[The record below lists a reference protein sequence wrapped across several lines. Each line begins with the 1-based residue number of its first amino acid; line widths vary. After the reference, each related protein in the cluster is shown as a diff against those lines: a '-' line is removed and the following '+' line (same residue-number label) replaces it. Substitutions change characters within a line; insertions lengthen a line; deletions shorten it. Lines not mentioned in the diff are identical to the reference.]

1 MSGVEVIQSQHAA
14 ETRDGWQLELH
25 CVRGDVRRAHPVV
38 IVPGY
43 AMNST
48 VLAYRP
54 QGTSLVA
61 ALVAAGYE
69 VWSLNLRGAG
79 RSRLLRSC
87 AAPPSLAAYVR
98 EDLPTA
104 LDFVRSEATVGRVD
118 PFCIGASLGGAVV
131 YSHLARSGGEGI
143 RGIVTLGAPLRWEA
157 VPPILRTAF
166 RSRRLAR
173 MVPMKGTGRLARL
186 LMSSLARVGLLGAY
200 VNRQRL
206 DPNHTQAIEETLE
219 DPTPELNAEIAEWMR
234 ARDLYLDGTN
244 VTRAMGAVETPLLVV
259 LANRDGLVPPPAARS
274 AAAAW
279 GGDDVEV
286 IQVGTEYDWFAH
298 ADLFAAID
306 APQRVFAPITRWLDD
321 RDGGDPDAPLASRR

>member
-1 MSGVEVIQSQHAA
+1 MSDFDVTQSSRAA
-14 ETRDGWQLELH
+14 ETRDGWQLELN
-25 CVRGDVRRAHPVV
+25 CVRGKVRRAHPVV

-61 ALVAAGYE
+61 ELIAAGYE
-69 VWSLNLRGAG
+69 VWCLNLRGSG
-79 RSRLLRSC
+79 RSRQLRSG

-98 EDLPTA
+98 EDLPAA
-104 LDFVRSEATVGRVD
+104 LDLVRSEATVGRVD

-131 YSHLARSGGEGI
+131 YSHLARTRGQGI
-143 RGIVTLGAPLRWEA
+143 RGIVTLGAPLRWDA

-173 MVPMKGTGRLARL
+173 IVPMRGTGRLARL
-186 LMSSLARVGLLGAY
+186 LMSSLARIGLLGAY

-244 VTRAMGAVETPLLVV
+244 VTRAMCAVETPLLVV
-259 LANRDGLVPPPAARS
+259 LANRDGVVPEPAVRS
-274 AAAAW
+274 AAVAW

-286 IQVGTEYDWFAH
+286 MQVGTDDDWFAH

-306 APQRVFAPITRWLDD
+306 APQRVFAPIIRWLDD
-321 RDGGDPDAPLASRR
+321 RDGGDPSASSEGRR